1 MRRPPPTSPD
11 ALAARYAGAARVL
24 ARRDPVLRSVIRR
37 VGPCTLRPHGDPLT
51 VLVRTI
57 ISQQLSAR
65 VARII
70 EQRFFARISGPG
82 TLDQIERLRDEEIR
96 SCGLS
101 AGKIRSLRD
110 LCRHIRD
117 GRVPLD
123 RLDRLTDEE
132 LRDVLTEVHGIG
144 PWSVDMFLIFCL
156 GRMDVFPVG
165 DLGLRLGVQFTYG
178 LPEPPRP
185 SDLTIWGQK
194 WQPYR
199 TVATWYMWRSR
210 GEVPQS

>member
-1 MRRPPPTSPD
+1 MRRLPRSSLD
-11 ALAARYAGAARVL
+11 SVAAQYQAAARALARKDRVL
-24 ARRDPVLRSVIRR
+24 GALIRR
-37 VGPCTLRPHGDPLT
+37 VGPCTLRPHGDPLA
-51 VLVRTI
+51 VLVRTV

-65 VARII
+65 VARVI
-70 EQRFFARISGPG
+70 EQRFLTLISGRC
-82 TLDQIERLRDEEIR
+82 TLEGLEQLTDEQIR

-101 AGKIRSLRD
+101 AAKVRSLRD
-110 LCRHIRD
+110 LCRHIRA
-117 GRVPLD
+117 GQVPLD
-123 RLDRLTDEE
+123 RLDSLPDDE
-132 LRDVLTEVHGIG
+132 LRRVLTEVHGIG
-144 PWSVDMFLIFCL
+144 PWSVDMFMIFCL

-165 DLGLRLGVQFTYG
+165 DLGLRLGVQSSYG

-185 SDLTIWGQK
+185 EELVHWGRK

>member
-1 MRRPPPTSPD
+1 MRRSGSSSID
-11 ALAARYAGAARVL
+11 AASARYVEAARRL
-24 ARRDPVLRSVIRR
+24 ARRDPTLRDVIRR

-65 VARII
+65 VARVI
-70 EQRFFARISGPG
+70 EQRFFALTSPPITPEQIDQMSDEQIRGCGIS
-82 TLDQIERLRDEEIR
+82 
-96 SCGLS
+96 
-101 AGKIRSLRD
+101 AAKVKSLRD
-110 LCRHIRD
+110 LCRHLRS
-117 GRVPLD
+117 GLVPID
-123 RLDRLTDEE
+123 RLDSLSDEE
-132 LRDVLTEVHGIG
+132 LHPILTQVYGIG

-156 GRMDVFPVG
+156 GRLDVLPVG
-165 DLGLRLGVQFTYG
+165 DLGLRLGVQAAYG
-178 LPEPPRP
+178 LPEPPTP
-185 SDLTIWGQK
+185 SDLTTLGQK